1 MVDATSIYGLYA
13 TLTFS
18 LLLIPTILLGIYW
31 LANKDQPASQW
42 LALSNV
48 ALLVGFVLAAFRNQL
63 PDILGIFVFNI
74 LVILGLT
81 LRLAGIRSMVATDQA
96 SVSKTPDIVLAL
108 LGVAVFSLAYT
119 LDADFLTRVAVLSS
133 WVAVIYVATAKVI
146 WDHPNKSLPHWLLLA
161 CILAGTTLEAWRGLT
176 YSLLAAGYTADTSS
190 VDLVY
195 MYHNPTAA
203 VAVNFLSLFILVAAQ
218 LSEQKARS
226 KQLNAEIQRLL
237 DQGL

>member
-18 LLLIPTILLGIYW
+18 LLLIPTVLLGIYW

-81 LRLAGIRSMVATDQA
+81 LRLAGIRSMVAVDQA

-108 LGVAVFSLAYT
+108 LGSAMFSLAYT

-195 MYHNPTAA
+195 MYHTPTAG

-237 DQGL
+237 DQGR